1 MRRLSSILYFLLF
14 FTITGVAQIP
24 YQETVPDIRYP
35 VCGQK
40 KLSKLSNDDGLFTIL
55 AFEDEAAVSRET
67 DRIWYT
73 NKEIQP
79 FFQNYNPDYG
89 RTLFIVSK
97 MRGKKRL
104 EKRLGVTSYPE
115 FVLVGPDL
123 RILTRSHNAEDII
136 KYVTTNLSYFAET
149 DWEGYILKA
158 RDLFESGQEFAAQ
171 RIVSDCLRHGRW
183 SQDFSLEA
191 HKAIPIIVASMERDE
206 MYSFYVGEIKYR
218 FNLGIL
224 SEEDVAPFK
233 SEFSRIHMTGDKDL

>member
-24 YQETVPDIRYP
+24 YQETVPDIMYP

-55 AFEDEAAVSRET
+55 AFEDEAAVSWET

-104 EKRLGVTSYPE
+104 EKDLALLHIQSSY
-115 FVLVGPDL
+115 LWG
-123 RILTRSHNAEDII
+123 RICAFLPGH
-136 KYVTTNLSYFAET
+136 TTLK
-149 DWEGYILKA
+149 IL
-158 RDLFESGQEFAAQ
+158 LN
-171 RIVSDCLRHGRW
+171 
-183 SQDFSLEA
+183 
-191 HKAIPIIVASMERDE
+191 M
-206 MYSFYVGEIKYR
+206 
-218 FNLGIL
+218 
-224 SEEDVAPFK
+224 
-233 SEFSRIHMTGDKDL
+233 

>member
-1 MRRLSSILYFLLF
+1 MRKISSILYFLLF

-35 VCGQK
+35 VSGQK
-40 KLSKLSNDDGLFTIL
+40 KLSMLSNDDGLFTIL
-55 AFEDEAAVSRET
+55 AFEDDAAVS
-67 DRIWYT
+67 W
-73 NKEIQP
+73 
-79 FFQNYNPDYG
+79 
-89 RTLFIVSK
+89 
-97 MRGKKRL
+97 
-104 EKRLGVTSYPE
+104 
-115 FVLVGPDL
+115 
-123 RILTRSHNAEDII
+123 
-136 KYVTTNLSYFAET
+136 ET

-183 SQDFSLEA
+183 SKDFSLEA

-206 MYSFYVGEIKYR
+206 MYSFYVGEIKHR

-233 SEFSRIHMTGDKDL
+233 SEFSRIHMKGDKDLGRDH